1 MGCNCGSGRRN
12 TVARTRALRPTS
24 GPRTRSIQ
32 GGSAAGASPATLR
45 ALGIQNSTGPSL
57 GQAKQMDAE
66 RRRIE
71 KLRRDAIKRKL
82 NK

>member
-12 TVARTRALRPTS
+12 TVARTRALRPTT
-24 GPRTRSIQ
+24 GPRSIQ
-32 GGSAAGASPATLR
+32 GGTAAGASPATLR
-45 ALGIQNSTGPSL
+45 ALGLQQSTTL
-57 GQAKQMDAE
+57 NQVRQMDAD

-71 KLRRDAIKRKL
+71 KLRRDAIKRRL

>member
-24 GPRTRSIQ
+24 GPRSIQ

-45 ALGIQNSTGPSL
+45 AIGLQSNVTL
-57 GQAKQMDAE
+57 NQTRQMDAE

-71 KLRRDAIKRKL
+71 KLRRDAIKRRL

>member
-24 GPRTRSIQ
+24 GPLSIQ

-45 ALGIQNSTGPSL
+45 AIGLQSNITLNQSR
-57 GQAKQMDAE
+57 QMDSE